1 MALAPTR
8 FKVLLSVKK
17 LCKGEIMRKIKKG
30 NLFAMFTAGLCI
42 AALIGCG
49 SVKSEDPAATE
60 TEEMTEQALIEVE
73 PESESITETEE
84 ETASEPESISEEE
97 SSEDPADEASSV
109 DHDIYEK
116 FLKDELKLDGKTYS
130 EIFSFMQEDFGMDPV
145 AFYYDV
151 DEDGKDELLVS
162 TLFYGYNIYDVRDGE
177 LLLLDCGDGTAAACG
192 VYKSNGH
199 VYVSH
204 SDFSHAG
211 RQLLTLTRYNEAG
224 EVVET
229 IEINAEYWD
238 DEDDMYDENSDFT
251 YNGQKITMQEYE
263 EHMNAL
269 EFIDPDAKGA
279 KPAP

>member
-1 MALAPTR
+1 MRNSKMGNPFVILA
-8 FKVLLSVKK
+8 VS
-17 LCKGEIMRKIKKG
+17 LCM
-30 NLFAMFTAGLCI
+30 

-49 SVKSEDPAATE
+49 SVKSEDVTVQE
-60 TEEMTEQALIEVE
+60 TEEMTEQTLT
-73 PESESITETEE
+73 ESESESETETVE
-84 ETASEPESISEEE
+84 ETETTTEEV
-97 SSEDPADEASSV
+97 SSEDQDTPASSE

-116 FLKDELKLDGKTYS
+116 FLKDELKLDGETYS
-130 EIFSFMQEDFGMDPV
+130 EIFSFVEEDFGTEPV

-204 SDFSHAG
+204 SDFSHSG
-211 RQLLTLTRYNEAG
+211 RQMLTLARYNESG
-224 EVVET
+224 EVTET

-238 DEDDMYDENSDFT
+238 SEDDMYDENSDFT
-251 YNGQKITMQEYE
+251 YNGEKITMQEYE

-269 EFIDPDAKGA
+269 EFIDPDSEGA
-279 KPAP
+279 KPAS

>member
-1 MALAPTR
+1 
-8 FKVLLSVKK
+8 
-17 LCKGEIMRKIKKG
+17 MRRKKKG
-30 NLFAMFTAGLCI
+30 NLLAILTAGLCI

-49 SVKSEDPAATE
+49 SAQSEDPAATE

-73 PESESITETEE
+73 PESEIITETEE
-84 ETASEPESISEEE
+84 ETASEPETISEEE
-97 SSEDPADEASSV
+97 LSEDLADEASSV

-192 VYKSNGH
+192 VYKANGH

-211 RQLLTLTRYNEAG
+211 RQLLALTRYNEAG
-224 EVVET
+224 EVVEA
-229 IEINAEYWD
+229 IEINAEYWN

-263 EHMNAL
+263 DHMNAL